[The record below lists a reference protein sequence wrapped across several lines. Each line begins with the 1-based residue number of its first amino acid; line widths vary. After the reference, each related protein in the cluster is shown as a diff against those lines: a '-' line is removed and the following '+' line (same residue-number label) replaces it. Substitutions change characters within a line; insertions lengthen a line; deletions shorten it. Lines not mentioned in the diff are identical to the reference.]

1 MVYGLRRDGRLDM
14 LMSRDGLTL
23 EQTKALARR
32 RDLVAAYMP
41 DHASKSRLIIPGVK
55 GFTEDDAN
63 WISGGAT
70 SFVHVP
76 YLLRLSERHHTLQ
89 GGLISDLSQQLQDQ
103 AQCDGPVS
111 CSRWVGHQLM
121 DRALAGL
128 NRVIETGLEP
138 VARVIWSPKRTPL
151 NPDPASPESLGRSER
166 APLPEPPITADP
178 LLLLEQHE
186 NPEEVLSD
194 DLVPLSPPMDQ
205 APRPDLPPPILLEP
219 ESPLAERSMDA
230 ALEPDVI
237 PVNGKTHPHPPIPP
251 PLAAESSW
259 SVEAQP
265 PLVPPPPP

>member
-1 MVYGLRRDGRLDM
+1 M
-14 LMSRDGLTL
+14 
-23 EQTKALARR
+23 
-32 RDLVAAYMP
+32 
-41 DHASKSRLIIPGVK
+41 K
-55 GFTEDDAN
+55 GFTEEDAN

-76 YLLRLSERHHTLQ
+76 YLLRLSERHHPLQ

-128 NRVIETGLEP
+128 NRVIETGTGACGPGDL
-138 VARVIWSPKRTPL
+138 VSQAHT
-151 NPDPASPESLGRSER
+151 PESRSILAGVAGTQR
-166 APLPEPPITADP
+166 ARTLPEPPITADP

-194 DLVPLSPPMDQ
+194 DLVPLLPPMDQ

-219 ESPLAERSMDA
+219 EIPVAERSMDA
-230 ALEPDVI
+230 DLEPGVI
-237 PVNGKTHPHPPIPP
+237 PMDGTTRSDPPAP
-251 PLAAESSW
+251 PLAAGG
-259 SVEAQP
+259 
-265 PLVPPPPP
+265 